1 MQFPISKPPVGVI
14 FDSAMGDRIDDALAL
29 ALLYGLDGKNEAR
42 VVSLSVSR
50 TNLAS
55 AAFCEA
61 VGKFYAG
68 AVSGAFNS
76 AGRALPVGLSLPARG
91 HKPDE
96 DTPMLTV
103 PLSKKKPDGTLV
115 YNHGIHQLNDT
126 AEVAPL
132 LRNACTAQHDQNAI
146 VILTGP
152 ATNLVA
158 LLDLPGA
165 REVVAAKVRLLAIA
179 AHDTAMKAD
188 LTAVRRIFK
197 EWPTPIVVAGTEL
210 GDALP
215 YPAASIEKDFEWNPN
230 HPVVDA
236 YRAYK
241 AMPYDAPTGSMAPVL
256 YAIRPKEGY
265 FKLSD
270 PGTITVSDDGRIA
283 FATDAAGKHRTLTL
297 DPEQKDRV
305 IKTYTEIASL
315 KPVVRAPRFPRPKAD
330 AVKPDPSK
338 PEPPKPEEK

>member
-1 MQFPISKPPVGVI
+1 MQFPTSKPPVGII

-42 VVSLSVSR
+42 VVSISVSR

-55 AAFCEA
+55 AAYCEA

-68 AVSGAFNS
+68 AVSGAFG
-76 AGRALPVGLSLPARG
+76 AVGRALPVGLALPAAGR
-91 HKPDE
+91 KAD
-96 DTPMLTV
+96 DDSPMLTV
-103 PLSKKKPDGTLV
+103 PLTKKKADGTPV

-152 ATNLVA
+152 ATNLAA

-165 REVVAAKVRLLAIA
+165 REVVAAKVRLLAMTTHGLSADMA
-179 AHDTAMKAD
+179 AAKRVFAD
-188 LTAVRRIFK
+188 
-197 EWPTPIVVAGTEL
+197 WPTPIVTAGDEI
-210 GDALP
+210 GDGLL
-215 YPAASIEKDFEWNPN
+215 YPGASIEEDFAWTPD

-241 AMPYDAPTGSMAPVL
+241 TMPYDAPTWSMAPVL
-256 YAIRPKEGY
+256 YSIRQKEGY

-270 PGTITVSDDGRIA
+270 PGTIAVSNDGRLKL
-283 FATDAAGKHRTLTL
+283 TVNAAGTHRTLIL
-297 DPEQKDRV
+297 DPEQKER
-305 IKTYTEIASL
+305 ILKTFTEIASL

-330 AVKPDPSK
+330 AVKPDPVK
-338 PEPPKPEEK
+338 LPEKQ